1 MNTVTDFGSR
11 QVSASE
17 KTRRVRVVFDSVA
30 ARYDLMN
37 DLMSVGLHRYWKASF
52 VEWLRPRPYM
62 RVLDLAG
69 GTGDIAFRIQQS
81 GVRQLTVADIN
92 QEMLSIGI
100 ERAKKRNL
108 SSVIQWLC
116 TNGENLPL
124 PNASIDVVTCAFG
137 LRNMT
142 EKEAVLSEIRRV
154 LRPGG
159 RFLCLEFSRVV
170 LPGITRIYDS
180 YSFNVIPRLGGL
192 VVKDEKSYQYLVES
206 IRTFPSQNEFVEM
219 ILNVGLSRVEFRNLS
234 GGIIA
239 MHSAWKI

>member
-1 MNTVTDFGSR
+1 MKAVTDFGFR
-11 QVSASE
+11 QVSAPE
-17 KTRRVRVVFDSVA
+17 KTRRVRGVFDSVA

-37 DLMSVGLHRYWKASF
+37 DLMSFGLHRYWKAAF

-81 GVRQLTVADIN
+81 GVKQLTVADIN

-100 ERAKKRNL
+100 ERAKKRNI

-116 TNGENLPL
+116 ANGENLPL
-124 PNASIDVVTCAFG
+124 PNASLDVVTCAFG

-142 EKEAVLSEIRRV
+142 EKKAVLSEIFRV

-180 YSFNVIPRLGGL
+180 YSLNVIPRLGGL

-206 IRTFPSQNEFVEM
+206 IRTFPSQSEFAEM
-219 ILNVGLSRVEFRNLS
+219 ILHAGLSRVEFRNLS